1 MVGNKLENSSLSSDS
16 FWSLKKVPLS
26 QIMPGIVP
34 LVTGIVL
41 HDGNINA
48 GNLVNFFFL
57 RLTSETWA
65 SLVAQW

>member
-1 MVGNKLENSSLSSDS
+1 MTKLLKLYGNKPENSSLSSDS

-34 LVTGIVL
+34 LVIGLML

-48 GNLVNFFFL
+48 GNLVNFFFK
-57 RLTSETWA
+57 TYF
-65 SLVAQW
+65 